1 MKGKVHTLAFLAF
14 AIMFLLSGI
23 MLLRDRYRSERE
35 KEANLMLAD
44 ELHQA
49 KELQEQTQ
57 EQAEEQKTVRELCP
71 KQERVAAEV
80 PKELP
85 VLPEYE
91 ELWEQNKDLAG
102 WLVIEDLGID
112 YAVMF
117 TPDDP
122 EYYLHRGFDGKEAK
136 SGSLFIGEGWKE
148 NAGNTIIYGHHMK
161 DGTMFGKLVRYSS
174 ENYAREHPY
183 VQFDT
188 LREKGKYQII
198 AAFYSKIYSLKER
211 DVFRY
216 YWYIDLSSKERFEDY
231 VSEVKKA
238 SLYDTGV
245 GAVYGDQLL
254 TLSTCSY
261 HEKEGRFVV
270 VAKKIE

>member
-1 MKGKVHTLAFLAF
+1 MKGKVHTLAFLTF

-23 MLLRDRYRSERE
+23 MLLRGRYHSERE
-35 KEANLMLAD
+35 KEVNLMLAD
-44 ELHQA
+44 EVHQA
-49 KELQEQTQ
+49 K
-57 EQAEEQKTVRELCP
+57 EQAEEQKTAPELWP
-71 KQERVAAEV
+71 EQERAAEEV
-80 PKELP
+80 TWELP

-102 WLVIEDLGID
+102 WLTIEDLGID

-122 EYYLHRGFDGKEAK
+122 EYYLHRGGAGEQAK

-161 DGTMFGKLVRYSS
+161 DGTMFGKLVKYRS
-174 ENYAREHPY
+174 ENYARKHPH

-188 LREKGKYQII
+188 LREKGKYQIM

-254 TLSTCSY
+254 TLSTSAIM
-261 HEKEGRFVV
+261 KRKVDLWWSQ
-270 VAKKIE
+270 KR

>member
-1 MKGKVHTLAFLAF
+1 MKRRIHTLAFLVF
-14 AIMFLLSGI
+14 AVMFVISGGVLLH
-23 MLLRDRYRSERE
+23 DRYRLERE
-35 KEANLMLAD
+35 KKANDLL
-44 ELHQA
+44 A
-49 KELQEQTQ
+49 KEVHQVKDVQGQLQEQTI
-57 EQAEEQKTVRELCP
+57 TVSPSTNLE
-71 KQERVAAEV
+71 KDAGEAVTV
-80 PKELP
+80 KLP
-85 VLPEYE
+85 ILPDYKG
-91 ELWEQNKDLAG
+91 LWEQNQDLAG

-122 EYYLHRGFDGKEAK
+122 EYYLHRGFDGQEAK

-161 DGTMFGKLVRYSS
+161 DGSMFGKLNRYHS
-174 ENYAREHPY
+174 ESYAKEHPY
-183 VQFDT
+183 IQFDT
-188 LREKGKYQII
+188 LREKGKYQVM
-198 AAFYSKIYSLKER
+198 AAFYSKFYSLKEK
-211 DVFRY
+211 DAFRY
-216 YWYIDLSSKERFEDY
+216 YWYADLSVEKRYEEY

-245 GAVYGDQLL
+245 EAVYGDDLL

-261 HEKEGRFVV
+261 HDKGGRFVV